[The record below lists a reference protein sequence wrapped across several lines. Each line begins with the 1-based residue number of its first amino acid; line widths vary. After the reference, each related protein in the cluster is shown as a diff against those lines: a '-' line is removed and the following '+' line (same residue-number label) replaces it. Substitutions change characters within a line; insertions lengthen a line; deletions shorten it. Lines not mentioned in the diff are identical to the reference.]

1 MGQRIQDSVFSIV
14 TRVEAEQPR
23 NTFSISGKG
32 QEILLFIKEPS
43 WAVRPI
49 CPRVQ
54 VVPGVLFPGL
64 KWSDH

>member
-14 TRVEAEQPR
+14 TSVEAEQPR
-23 NTFSISGKG
+23 NTFSIYGKG
-32 QEILLFIKEPS
+32 QEIFLFMKEPS

-54 VVPGVLFPGL
+54 VVPEVLFPGL
-64 KWSDH
+64 KRPDH